1 MINSKNKKKERNE
14 KTTEK
19 IYEKFDQPV
28 TREGNRL
35 LRSIH
40 RGYNKFI
47 KERGRR
53 RGSFQSVSPFDRQK
67 NGSNELISEQPVE
80 MHPSTFL
87 QPRHVRPGAVD
98 KGDLPGFLGYLEE
111 GGEARVA
118 AAAVN
123 RDPNLSSRG
132 REKRPRV
139 YKGWG

>member
-1 MINSKNKKKERNE
+1 MKKQPRKYSKN
-14 KTTEK
+14 
-19 IYEKFDQPV
+19 
-28 TREGNRL
+28 
-35 LRSIH
+35 SINQSLAKATGYYD
-40 RGYNKFI
+40 RFIVGYNKFI
-47 KERGRR
+47 KERRRR
-53 RGSFQSVSPFDRQK
+53 RGSFRSVSPFDRQK

-80 MHPSTFL
+80 MHPSAFL

-139 YKGWG
+139 YEGWG